1 MGKEMMLSIITVNY
15 NHRGGLEKTLKSV
28 FSQFYRDFEYI
39 VVDGGSSD
47 GSKQLISQLYENAYP
62 NPNSTI
68 IFQWVSEPDKGTY
81 DAMNKGLTMATGE
94 YVLFLNS
101 GDILASNHVL
111 SDVFSQEHCADLI
124 VGRQYQM
131 RGHRKCTAHRIAAEE
146 VNKQFLI
153 SNTLPHQATFI
164 RRELLLQSGGYD
176 LSYNIVADW
185 VFWYDA
191 IVNHNATVSCIP
203 EFISVMEEEG
213 LSKDI
218 NQCRAEMA
226 KYLHGQ
232 SSECSEQD
240 WMDRIQDNANSFV
253 LNRAQRT
260 LLGKLLLK
268 IAVQLG
274 K

>member
-1 MGKEMMLSIITVNY
+1 MMLSIITVNY

-39 VVDGGSSD
+39 VVDGGSTD
-47 GSKQLISQLYENAYP
+47 GSVALLADFADNADLK
-62 NPNSTI
+62 NV
-68 IFQWVSEPDKGTY
+68 FQYVSEPDKGTY
-81 DAMNKGLTMATGE
+81 DAMNKGLAMATGD

-101 GDILASNHVL
+101 GDVLASSHVL
-111 SDVFSQEHCADLI
+111 SDVFSQDHCADLI

-131 RGHRKCTAHRIAAEE
+131 RGHRKCTAHRIAAKE

-191 IVNHNATVSCIP
+191 VVNHSATVECIP
-203 EFISVMEEEG
+203 YFVSIMEEEG
-213 LSKDI
+213 ISKDI
-218 NQCRAEMA
+218 QKCRKQMA
-226 KYLHGQ
+226 LYL
-232 SSECSEQD
+232 SSNNIIYSEQD
-240 WMDRIQDNANSFV
+240 WIERIEENAVAYQYHRAVKSAFGRFLMQLAIR
-253 LNRAQRT
+253 LN
-260 LLGKLLLK
+260 K
-268 IAVQLG
+268 
-274 K
+274 